1 MAEDILVAR
10 NIEKKFGAVTAVK
23 DLTFN
28 VQKGEVLG
36 LIGANGAGKTTTFNL
51 LTGIIKPDRGDIM
64 FQGENIGNMSSV
76 QRCRRGIGRTYQ
88 IPKPFE
94 QMSVF
99 ENMLVAAVHGGGVS
113 EKTAFKGIEEI
124 LDLMKLHDLCNHLSG
139 SLSLLNRKRL
149 EFARALAT
157 KPSLLLI
164 DEVAGGLTEIEAEDV
179 LRIVKEVQ
187 KMGISIVWI
196 EHILGVITKG
206 ADRILVLSQGEWL
219 ACGKPADVM
228 ADKKVM
234 HSYMGV
240 INE

>member
-1 MAEDILVAR
+1 MAENILVAQ
-10 NIEKKFGAVTAVK
+10 NIEKQFGAVTAVK
-23 DLTFN
+23 DLSFN
-28 VQKGEVLG
+28 VQKGEILG

-51 LTGIIKPDRGDIM
+51 LTGIFKPDKGSIT
-64 FQGENIGNMSSV
+64 FQGEDIGKMSSV
-76 QRCRRGIGRTYQ
+76 QRCRKGIGRTYQ
-88 IPKPFE
+88 TPQPFE

-99 ENMLVAAVHGGGVS
+99 ENLLVAAVHGGGIS
-113 EKTAFKGIEEI
+113 EKAARNKIEEV
-124 LDLMKLHDLCNHLSG
+124 LELMKLQDLCNQMSG

-157 KPSLLLI
+157 DPSLLLV
-164 DEVAGGLTEIEAEDV
+164 DEVAGGLTDREAEDV

-187 KMGISIVWI
+187 KMGISVVWI

-206 ADRILVLSQGEWL
+206 ADRILVLANGEWL
-219 ACGKPADVM
+219 ACGKPEEVM
-228 ADKKVM
+228 SDKKVM